1 MLFRFL
7 LSDISVVIVVE
18 FMLVLPCDPRIPTD
32 CSPVLSIVAS
42 ILICD
47 PPVLRGPVEG
57 DEESGGGSVGARVG
71 EVPG

>member
-32 CSPVLSIVAS
+32 CSPVLSMVAS

-47 PPVLRGPVEG
+47 PPVRGPVEG
-57 DEESGGGSVGARVG
+57 EEESGGGRVGVRVG